1 MTPLKQTSPSSS
13 SIDTL
18 NRVIRF
24 LYFSNII
31 ISAAAVAL
39 GMETVWLLHL
49 PLHQFLP
56 QLIFLGLAT
65 FGFYTLHDFYT
76 KAGKTPEKGL
86 YPRVVF
92 WQGNGKFLILLL
104 PLAALA
110 MVLIAYRSFRF
121 HELAVI
127 AIIAALSIFYT
138 FPLLPFPDLRRWKNH
153 PISKIIV
160 LALVWTT
167 ATTLLVSAS
176 TLSANFLPHLITRF
190 VFVLMLCIPFDARD
204 ALFDRQKM
212 QQTLLD
218 WPGIANLQN
227 LTMLLP
233 ALAMVALLLGHV
245 HLSPVLLAAY
255 MVHFAITS
263 WLCHYTLKHPL
274 KFDLYWLLDGQMILQ
289 AMIVGLSVAIA

>member
-1 MTPLKQTSPSSS
+1 
-13 SIDTL
+13 
-18 NRVIRF
+18 
-24 LYFSNII
+24 
-31 ISAAAVAL
+31 
-39 GMETVWLLHL
+39 METVWLLHL

-56 QLIFLGLAT
+56 QLIFLGMAT

-138 FPLLPFPDLRRWKNH
+138 FPLLPFPHLRRWKNH
-153 PISKIIV
+153 PIIKIII

-167 ATTLLVSAS
+167 ATTLLVSEAVL
-176 TLSANFLPHLITRF
+176 TTTFLPHFISRF
-190 VFVLMLCIPFDARD
+190 VFILMLCIPFDSRD
-204 ALFDRQKM
+204 AIFDRQKM
-212 QQTLLD
+212 QRTILD
-218 WPGIANLQN
+218 WPGLDKLKQ
-227 LTMLLP
+227 LTI
-233 ALAMVALLLGHV
+233 
-245 HLSPVLLAAY
+245 LLAGIAL
-255 MVHFAITS
+255 MALTFALSSISAVLFTAIILHLGFTS
-263 WLCHYTLKHPL
+263 WLCLFTLKYPL
-274 KFDLYWLLDGQMILQ
+274 RFDLYWLIDCQMIAQ
-289 AMIVGLSVAIA
+289 ALIVGLCVGFA

>member
-1 MTPLKQTSPSSS
+1 
-13 SIDTL
+13 L
-18 NRVIRF
+18 NRVIGF

-49 PLHQFLP
+49 PFHEFLP
-56 QLIFLGLAT
+56 QLVFLGLAT

-92 WQGNGKFLILLL
+92 WQGKGKFLVLVL
-104 PLAALA
+104 PIAALA
-110 MVLIAYRSFRF
+110 ITYIAFRSFQCYD
-121 HELAVI
+121 LLVIAVI
-127 AIIAALSIFYT
+127 GVFSILYT
-138 FPLLPFPDLRRWKNH
+138 FPLLPFRQLRRWKDH

-160 LALVWTT
+160 LALVWTS

-176 TLSANFLPHLITRF
+176 ALSLNFLPHLITRF
-190 VFVLMLCIPFDARD
+190 VFILMLCIPFDARD

-218 WPGIANLQN
+218 WPGINYLQK
-227 LTMLLP
+227 LTVLLP
-233 ALAMVALLLGHV
+233 VLALCIMLVAQAYQ
-245 HLSPVLLAAY
+245 SPVFLSVF
-255 MVHFAITS
+255 MIHFAFTS
-263 WLCHYTLKHPL
+263 WLCLYTLKHPMR
-274 KFDLYWLLDGQMILQ
+274 FDLYWLLDIQMILQ
-289 AMIVGLSVAIA
+289 ALIVGLCVGFA